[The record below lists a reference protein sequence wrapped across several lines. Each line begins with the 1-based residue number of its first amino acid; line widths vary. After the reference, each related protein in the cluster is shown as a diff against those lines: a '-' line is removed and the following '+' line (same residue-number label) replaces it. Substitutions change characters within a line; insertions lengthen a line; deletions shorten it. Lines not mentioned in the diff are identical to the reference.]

1 MAQSRFV
8 SRCRSVQKPKC
19 FRLRDFSF
27 GPGGFFMRN
36 YKKHG
41 DLVYSVLLSCFFIFH
56 KQLKQDE
63 TKESKGMKLMYL
75 SETHRHCTMNLEPT

>member
-1 MAQSRFV
+1 
-8 SRCRSVQKPKC
+8 
-19 FRLRDFSF
+19 
-27 GPGGFFMRN
+27 MRN

-41 DLVYSVLLSCFFIFH
+41 DLVYSVLLSCFFIFY

-75 SETHRHCTMNLEPT
+75 SETHRHCTMNLEPTERRYGVFDGCFVMSLRRVTCSDADAASRT

>member
-1 MAQSRFV
+1 
-8 SRCRSVQKPKC
+8 
-19 FRLRDFSF
+19 
-27 GPGGFFMRN
+27 MRN
-36 YKKHG
+36 YKKHV

>member
-1 MAQSRFV
+1 M
-8 SRCRSVQKPKC
+8 QKPKC

-27 GPGGFFMRN
+27 GPGGGGGGFFMRN
-36 YKKHG
+36 YKKTWR
-41 DLVYSVLLSCFFIFH
+41 LSIQRVIVMFFFIFH